1 MKIEITQPH
10 QSMPN
15 IVLNSMAYIHNHFA
29 CCCSALHP
37 ICLFIYN
44 FLFHHLQEYVCV
56 WGWLF
61 ACFRCVCLKHSLFV
75 FLMCYRKGLK
85 CNKLIELYNIW
96 IVSNSFN
103 WSTQTLNWSSVS
115 FSKIRYFDLFLL
127 FTEWFFEFFL
137 EWYYD
142 VWEHQHKWISYFTV
156 HIISLDKNRTD
167 LSIERKNIYIIFTM
181 KRMDACMCT
190 VYGHLNILMHI

>member
-1 MKIEITQPH
+1 M
-10 QSMPN
+10 
-15 IVLNSMAYIHNHFA
+15 
-29 CCCSALHP
+29 
-37 ICLFIYN
+37 
-44 FLFHHLQEYVCV
+44 
-56 WGWLF
+56 F
-61 ACFRCVCLKHSLFV
+61 ACFRCVCLKHSFFV

-156 HIISLDKNRTD
+156 HIILLDKNRTD
-167 LSIERKNIYIIFTM
+167 LSIEEKKHLHNIHYETNG
-181 KRMDACMCT
+181 CYYVYV